1 MHKHVVALV
10 ALLGLVSAPVHASVR
25 EAALTTSADVRS
37 TQSGMFAGATLR
49 VGFDRSAGK
58 ARGRAALAISGMTKD
73 PGSAGVRFGDGFELA
88 AGRTGKP
95 ALHVAGQDVGEFGR
109 QNNLSTAAAIAIGVG
124 LVVVVGA
131 AVLLASKPWE
141 CRSDGAPCD

>member
-1 MHKHVVALV
+1 MNRYVALM
-10 ALLGLVSAPVHASVR
+10 ALAGLVSAPVHASVR
-25 EAALTTSADVRS
+25 EAAMATSADSQPV
-37 TQSGMFAGATLR
+37 QSGMFAGATFR

-73 PGSAGVRFGDGFELA
+73 PGSAGVRLGDGLELA
-88 AGRTGKP
+88 SGKTGKP
-95 ALHVAGQDVGEFGR
+95 ALHLAGQDVGELGR
-109 QNNLSTAAAIAIGVG
+109 QNNLSTGAAIAIGVG
-124 LVVVVGA
+124 LVVIVGA